1 MCVDEYLGEWVDARV
16 GGVHAKE
23 PYRLSKEPCRLSKEQ
38 YVLIDCRALLTD
50 ERDLLADERA
60 LLTDY
65 KALLYIF
72 THLFTMESRDV
83 TEIHRGPTVHYH
95 VESSGNC
102 TTVS

>member
-1 MCVDEYLGEWVDARV
+1 VDARV
-16 GGVHAKE
+16 GRVHAKE
-23 PYRLSKEPCRLSKEQ
+23 PYRLSKEPYRLSKEQ
-38 YVLIDCRALLTD
+38 CLLINCRALLID

-60 LLTDY
+60 ILTDY

-83 TEIHRGPTVHYH
+83 TEIHRGPRVYYH
-95 VESSGNC
+95 VKTSGNC